1 MFETLI
7 VQPIF
12 NLLALIYAI
21 IPGHDFGL
29 AVIVFTILVRI
40 ALWPLLKK
48 QLHQTK
54 VMRDLQPDIKRI
66 REKNKGNKQREAE
79 LLMELYKER
88 GVNPFGSIGILFV
101 QLPIL
106 LGLFQGLRK
115 VSESR
120 ETILD
125 LSYGWVQNIGWMKEV
140 AADISNFDETLFG
153 IVDLTRNAFGDQGL
167 YLPVMLLALLAGI
180 TQFYQS
186 RQLMPDSSDS
196 RRLRDILKDET
207 KGKRADQSEINAAMG
222 RNMRYLFPFMTFI
235 IASTVPGALS
245 LYWATG
251 SIVGLAQQRSVLSQ
265 DVEEMEAQADK
276 TKDKNAKPKAKKS
289 GSNTS
294 PQKGKKKSKS
304 RKKGGRR

>member
-29 AVIVFTILVRI
+29 SVIVFTILVRL

-66 REKNKGNKQREAE
+66 REKNKDNKQREAE

-88 GVNPFGSIGILFV
+88 GVNPFGSIGVLFV

-106 LGLFQGLRK
+106 LGLFQGLRRLAENK
-115 VSESR
+115 D
-120 ETILD
+120 TILE
-125 LSYGWVQNIGWMKEV
+125 LSYSWVQDIGWMKEV
-140 AADISNFDETLFG
+140 AANISKFDETLFG
-153 IVDLTRNAFGDQGL
+153 IVDLTRNAFGEQGL
-167 YLPVMLLALLAGI
+167 YLPVLLLALLAGL

-196 RRLRDILKDET
+196 RRLRDILKQESQ
-207 KGKRADQSEINAAMG
+207 GKRADQSEINAAMG

-251 SIVGLAQQRSVLSQ
+251 SIVGLAQQRSVLNQ
-265 DVEEMEAQADK
+265 DVEEMESQANNQA
-276 TKDKNAKPKAKKS
+276 TSKNASSKVKKN
-289 GSNTS
+289 GSTTGT
-294 PQKGKKKSKS
+294 QKSKKKSKS
-304 RKKGGRR
+304 RKKGK